1 MTFRFA
7 KQKTHTKQR
16 LDMISVCSS
25 NTDLHSVFLMEHYF
39 IHVDFKEV
47 RAVPV
52 KSSVDR

>member
-1 MTFRFA
+1 VTFRFA